1 MSKISVT
8 ELNDIIKTR
17 INSFIPKETIL
28 VGEVY
33 DFKMSNSH
41 WYFQLKDNTCTIKT
55 IVWKSG
61 QTKRL
66 ISGQVIEAKGKLD
79 FYEKSGSVSFIIYSW
94 EVIDNE
100 GQLLAQMNSWH
111 NEFKHLFYPINQPP
125 PLLNNIIVITSNEGA
140 ALKDFQF
147 VLKSNNYNGNCTIL
161 NVQVQGEKSVFD
173 LCNKCNEAIML
184 NPQAVIITRGGG
196 SLDDLIAFSNPEVL
210 KVIQKV
216 KEAGILTISAVGH
229 ETDTM
234 LCDYISDI
242 RCPTPSLAGEFIISH
257 NKKNLNELRT
267 IFDSIRVLLTLR
279 RKGLKEIYSLI
290 QPFIIYEQLIT
301 EIKQLL
307 HFKKEQNK
315 NIKLQLIEINNNNLS
330 QFMEEIRLIIT
341 NRRKEIKNKQIL
353 FQNYLNYQFLV
364 NEFQQIV
371 KFRKEEIKNLKILA
385 QPKFNIIDMKGN
397 YISIYELSECKSKRV
412 ILEQGNTKIKVEL
425 KVINNN

>member
-8 ELNDIIKTR
+8 ELNDIIKNKVTS
-17 INSFIPKETIL
+17 ILPKETIL

-41 WYFQLKDNTCTIKT
+41 WYFQLKDNNCTIKT

-94 EVIDNE
+94 EIIDNE
-100 GQLLAQMNSWH
+100 GELLAKMNSWH
-111 NEFKHLFYPINQPP
+111 NEFKHLFYPLNQPP

-140 ALKDFQF
+140 ALKDFLF
-147 VLKSNNYNGNCTIL
+147 VLKNNNYTGNCTIL

-173 LCNKCNEAIML
+173 LCNKCNEAIIL

-216 KEAGILTISAVGH
+216 KEAKILTISAVGH

-242 RCPTPSLAGEFIISH
+242 RCPTPSLAGEFIISN
-257 NKKNLNELRT
+257 NKKNINDLK
-267 IFDSIRVLLTLR
+267 IFLDSIRALLVSR
-279 RKGLKEIYSLI
+279 RKGLQEINSLLK
-290 QPFIIYEQLIT
+290 PYLCYEQLISD
-301 EIKQLL
+301 IKKFIQY
-307 HFKKEQNK
+307 KREENK
-315 NIKLQLIEINNNNLS
+315 NIKLQFIEINNNYLLHFIEDLR
-330 QFMEEIRLIIT
+330 QLLI
-341 NRRKEIKNKQIL
+341 NRRNEIKKIKSY
-353 FQNYLNYQFLV
+353 FSNYLTYEQFKNDLIQ
-364 NEFQQIV
+364 EI
-371 KFRKEEIKNLKILA
+371 KFKKEEIKNFIILS
-385 QPKFNIIDMKGN
+385 QPKFNIQDMKGN
-397 YISIYELSECKSKRV
+397 YISINDLINCKSKRV
-412 ILEQGNTKIKVEL
+412 ILEQGNTKIKVEIKIL
-425 KVINNN
+425 